1 MTQRFKA
8 DLFGWVINVAGVAAC
23 LYSAL
28 NLPVAQLDLGY
39 LVMALV
45 ISTCSS
51 HLIVRIPRLKGEI
64 TVSDTFIF
72 LTMLIYGGEAAV
84 LLAAA
89 DGTAASVRIS
99 KRLTSFV
106 FNPAVMA
113 CATFATVWALRL
125 SFGSSIVEVTR
136 SHYSARFIVLS
147 CAMALVQY
155 VVNAGLAAIR
165 SALLTGQT
173 IIYTWTNGFLWTSI
187 TYFAGAFA
195 AGIVAKLIGVFSVF
209 AFLATVPII
218 AIVYFTY
225 RTYLKSVEASQAQ
238 AEQAEKHVAEL
249 SHHLK
254 EQERISRALKE
265 SEEQFRKAFDHAA
278 GMALVSTDG
287 HWLQVN
293 QSLCDMLGYAEA
305 EMLASNFQQITH
317 PEDLGHDLTEMYQL
331 VEGKLSTSQSEKRY
345 THREGRDLWV
355 LQSVSLVRDAEGR
368 AQHFIFQI
376 QDITE
381 RKQAEEKIHH
391 AAFHDALTGLPN
403 RILLSDRLSLAVE
416 RAKRHRDYQFAVLF
430 IDLDRFKIVNDSLG
444 HQYGDMLLI
453 QVSERLRRS
462 VRAVDT
468 VARLGGD
475 EFAILLDGVEGVEN
489 AAPTAARIQEHLT
502 TPFDLDG
509 QEVFI
514 SGSIGIAFST
524 AGYDKP
530 EDILRDSDTAMYRAK
545 ANGKARHEIFDQA
558 MHTRAMELLQLE
570 NDLRHAVERREF
582 EVYYQAIVECASG
595 RVSGFEALVR
605 WQHPLRGTVSPA
617 DFIPLAEETG
627 LIIPLGLEVLRQAC
641 AQTARWQREFAAEKP
656 LTISVNLS
664 PKQLKQPDLVEQI
677 RDILEESGLP
687 PRSLR
692 LELTESLVM
701 ENAEFAAQVMRRLK
715 LIGLQLS
722 LDDFGTGYSSLSH
735 LHRFPFDIL
744 KIDKSF
750 VMRLGEDRG
759 SEKIV
764 KTILMLASEL
774 DMAAVA
780 EGVETE
786 EQAAHLRALDCDYG
800 QGYLFSKPLPAQS
813 AETLLQPGTPL
824 ATPAEAEEAFILE
837 EVKTLSSNYSM

>member
-1 MTQRFKA
+1 MTNRHKA
-8 DLFGWVINVAGVAAC
+8 DIFGWAVNVAGVAVVAF
-23 LYSAL
+23 SAAR
-28 NLPVAQLDLGY
+28 LPVAALDWGY
-39 LVMALV
+39 VLMAAV
-45 ISTCSS
+45 TVSCSAR
-51 HLIVRIPRLKGEI
+51 LIVRIPRLKGEI

-72 LTMLIYGGEAAV
+72 LALLLYGGEAAV

-89 DGTAASVRIS
+89 DGVVASARIT
-99 KRLTSFV
+99 KRLVSFV

-113 CATFATVWALRL
+113 LATFAAAWSLRL
-125 SFGSSIVEVTR
+125 GFGHPVVEMTR
-136 SHYSARFIVLS
+136 SHYSARFVMLL
-147 CAMALVQY
+147 CVMALVQY
-155 VVNAGLAAIR
+155 VVNAGLAAVR
-165 SALLTGQT
+165 AALMTGQGFVH
-173 IIYTWTNGFLWTSI
+173 TWTNGFLWTCI
-187 TYFAGAFA
+187 TYFAGASA
-195 AGIVAKLIGVFSVF
+195 AGIIAKLVGVVSVY
-209 AFLATVPII
+209 AIVAVAPII

-238 AEQAEKHVAEL
+238 VEQAEKHVAQL
-249 SHHLK
+249 SHHIA
-254 EQERISRALKE
+254 EQERTARALKE

-278 GMALVSTDG
+278 GMALVSTEG
-287 HWLQVN
+287 QWLQVN
-293 QSLCDMLGYAEA
+293 QSLCRMLGYGEA
-305 EMLASNFQQITH
+305 DLLALSFQKLTH
-317 PEDLGHDLTEMYQL
+317 PDDLGHDLTEMYQL

-355 LQSVSLVRDAEGR
+355 LQSVSLVRDAEGKP
-368 AQHFIFQI
+368 QHFIFQI

-403 RILLSDRLSLAVE
+403 RILLSDRLSVAVE

-444 HQYGDMLLI
+444 HQYGDLLLI
-453 QVSERLRRS
+453 QVSQRLRHS

-475 EFAILLDGVEGVEN
+475 EFAVLLDGIEGVEN
-489 AAPTAARIQEHLT
+489 AAPTAERIQQHLT
-502 TPFDLDG
+502 MPFDLDG

-545 ANGKARHEIFDQA
+545 ANGKARHEVFDQA

-570 NDLRHAVERREF
+570 NDLRHAIERREMCVF
-582 EVYYQAIVECASG
+582 YQPITEVATG
-595 RVSGFEALVR
+595 RFSGFEALVR
-605 WQHPLRGTVSPA
+605 WRHPQRGLVSPA

-641 AQTARWQREFAAEKP
+641 RQTAQWQREYPSAKP
-656 LTISVNLS
+656 YTISVNLS
-664 PKQLKQPDLVEQI
+664 PKQLKQPDLVEQV
-677 RDILEESGLP
+677 RDILDETGLAP
-687 PRSLR
+687 HCLR
-692 LELTESLVM
+692 LEITESLVM

-715 LIGLQLS
+715 NTGIQLS

-744 KIDKSF
+744 KIDRSF

-774 DMAAVA
+774 EMAAVA

-786 EQAAHLRALDCDYG
+786 EQAARLGALNCTYG
-800 QGYLFSKPLPAQS
+800 QGYLYSKPLPAEAIEPLLLKNL
-813 AETLLQPGTPL
+813 AETGQAVP
-824 ATPAEAEEAFILE
+824 EEAF
-837 EVKTLSSNYSM
+837 VKELSSAYSM